1 MSRRKYKQSAMP
13 NATNAPPPVDA
24 VRVSVP
30 PDGTPKISS
39 AAPDEARLALG
50 QRVAELEAAEQQNA
64 AIQAEML
71 RQAQS
76 ADLIDHLF
84 PHASPASKT
93 WLRQHRE
100 ALDQVKL
107 LRLQGAHAYALADGL
122 RPTPT
127 HILSAWSKRSRI
139 GRPHI
144 HTLRRTEVIPCPSIP
159 HRRPLRPASRL
170 ARRFPEAAARAVAQ
184 PSQGAWCSAPNS
196 AKRQDSPAFPRS
208 ITPGN

>member
-144 HTLRRTEVIPCPSIP
+144 HTLSQRTEVIPCPSIP
-159 HRRPLRPASRL
+159 QRPPRCHAGSPRPSAAQVVCR
-170 ARRFPEAAARAVAQ
+170 AAAPVFRRACCADA
-184 PSQGAWCSAPNS
+184 SGTRGRETERC
-196 AKRQDSPAFPRS
+196 F
-208 ITPGN
+208 